1 MDENNA
7 YFDHLSGTG
16 VRNGNTTSAAGQ
28 MEDGRRGMSAHPGQY
43 TEVGSYAQPGQ
54 DILPSQPIQAPHETK
69 GSRKGI
75 FFLGFTAGI
84 IGSLLII
91 AICYVGFYF
100 EDLVQSPS
108 NAAEQFSFGENSA
121 ITERMVSKLQ
131 ALENTIN
138 KYYFLGDVQ
147 KEQLQDGIYR
157 GIMASLGDPYTE
169 YYSVEELNAIM
180 EQTEGIYYGIGAYI
194 SLDAS
199 TGLPKISGTIAGAP
213 SEEAG
218 LRANDLIY
226 EVDGVSTYG
235 MTLSEVVSLV
245 KGPEDTEV
253 VLTLIREGASDYLEV
268 AVTRKKVESP
278 TVEYSMLENNMAYIQ
293 VTEFEDVSVKQFQNA
308 LAKAREEGMKGMI
321 LDLRGNPGGSLNAVV
336 EMARMLLPKG
346 MIVYTEDKN
355 GKRSEYTCDGTKALE
370 VPLVVLVDTNS
381 ASASEIMAG
390 AIKDYGIGTLVGTTT
405 FGKGIVQQII
415 PFRDGSAVKIT
426 ISAYYTPKGNN
437 IHGIGIE
444 PDVVCEFDGEAYY
457 GNEDHLDNQLE
468 KGKEVLKELMGDI

>member
-100 EDLVQSPS
+100 QDLVQSPS

-194 SLDAS
+194 SLDTD

-226 EVDGVSTYG
+226 EVDGVSAYG

-253 VLTLIREGASDYLEV
+253 VLTIIREGASDYLEV

-278 TVEYSMLENNMAYIQ
+278 TVEYSMLDNNMAYIQ

-457 GNEDHLDNQLE
+457 GNEDHPDNQLE
-468 KGKEVLKELMGDI
+468 KGKEVLKELMGGI

>member
-1 MDENNA
+1 
-7 YFDHLSGTG
+7 
-16 VRNGNTTSAAGQ
+16 
-28 MEDGRRGMSAHPGQY
+28 MSAHPGQY

-100 EDLVQSPS
+100 QDLVQSPS

-194 SLDAS
+194 SLDTD

-226 EVDGVSTYG
+226 EVDGVSAYG

-253 VLTLIREGASDYLEV
+253 VLTIIREGASDYLEV

-278 TVEYSMLENNMAYIQ
+278 TVEYSMLDNNMAYIQ

-457 GNEDHLDNQLE
+457 GNEDHPDNQLE
-468 KGKEVLKELMGDI
+468 KGKEVLKELMGGI